1 MLANQIEVNLELRE
15 QFDNTCEQLEQY
27 KAKEGNYAC
36 ELSRF
41 KDENADLKLQIF
53 ELKDNANGGSRNLQ
67 EKIKFLE
74 ETLYNKDA
82 NIDVIV
88 QEKDQRINELER

>member
-15 QFDNTCEQLEQY
+15 QYDHTCELLEQY
-27 KAKEGNYAC
+27 RVKEGNYAC
-36 ELSRF
+36 ELNRF

-53 ELKDNANGGSRNLQ
+53 ELKDSSNGGSRNLQ

-74 ETLYNKDA
+74 ESLYNKDA
-82 NIDVIV
+82 NIETIV
-88 QEKDQRINELER
+88 NEKDQRINELER